1 LNRPQKL
8 RFSNDNI
15 SIVTIIPIE
24 IKNLNI
30 EELDF
35 NNHESMRNLIIHLLN
50 IKESHSQLIESL
62 KKEIQSLKDE
72 VNRLKGEKG
81 KPKFSPDVSEK
92 EEDSKTIK
100 RILGLMDDETLE
112 KILLS
117 DSG

>member
-1 LNRPQKL
+1 
-8 RFSNDNI
+8 
-15 SIVTIIPIE
+15 VTIIPIE

-50 IKESHSQLIESL
+50 IIESHSQLIESL